1 MKIIT
6 WNCNMAF
13 RKKADLMLAQQP
25 DILVVPECEHLDKHV
40 FGGKAVATTNAP
52 SNASTKA
59 PTSAPAN
66 TPVNASASAAAKTP
80 ANASVSAAASAP
92 ANAPASTPANAPAS
106 ATMNARAS
114 ASVPKPTD
122 SLWFGHNLNKGLGVF
137 SYSDFRFQVLDV
149 YDDQLKMIVPIA
161 VSNGRFSFTLFAI
174 WANNPNDPDGQ
185 YVEQVWKALQRY
197 DALIKNK
204 RTILIGDFNS
214 NTIWDRPRR
223 EGNHS
228 AVVKKLAAKGVHSL
242 YHHYFNLVQGSELH
256 PTLYLYRK
264 KERPYHLDYCFAS
277 NDFLKRLTK
286 VEVGEFQ
293 TWSAYS
299 DHMPLIISFK

>member
-1 MKIIT
+1 M
-6 WNCNMAF
+6 
-13 RKKADLMLAQQP
+13 
-25 DILVVPECEHLDKHV
+25 
-40 FGGKAVATTNAP
+40 
-52 SNASTKA
+52 
-59 PTSAPAN
+59 
-66 TPVNASASAAAKTP
+66 
-80 ANASVSAAASAP
+80 
-92 ANAPASTPANAPAS
+92 
-106 ATMNARAS
+106 
-114 ASVPKPTD
+114 PKPTD

-161 VSNGRFSFTLFAI
+161 VSNSRFSFTLFAI

-242 YHHYFNLVQGSELH
+242 YHYYFNQVQGSELH

-286 VEVGEFQ
+286 VEVGEFE

>member
-1 MKIIT
+1 
-6 WNCNMAF
+6 MAF

-25 DILVVPECEHLDKHV
+25 DILVVPECEHPDKHV

-66 TPVNASASAAAKTP
+66 ASASAS
-80 ANASVSAAASAP
+80 ANTS
-92 ANAPASTPANAPAS
+92 ANAPAKTPANAPAS
-106 ATMNARAS
+106 ATTKARAS

-242 YHHYFNLVQGSELH
+242 YHYYFNQVQGSELH

-286 VEVGEFQ
+286 VEVGEFE